1 MFTELTLTKIICSSS
16 IEARHGKSSFG
27 LEDKILIYSD
37 KIILHLYHIC
47 CKMKNLLMH
56 WVHETDEKTSL

>member
-56 WVHETDEKTSL
+56 